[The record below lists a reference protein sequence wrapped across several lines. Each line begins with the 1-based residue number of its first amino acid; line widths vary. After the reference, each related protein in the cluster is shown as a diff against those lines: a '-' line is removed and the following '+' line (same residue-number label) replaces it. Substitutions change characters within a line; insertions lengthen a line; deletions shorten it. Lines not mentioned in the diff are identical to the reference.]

1 MTNNSGHIDGQ
12 LFMQHKALIP
22 LLILVSLLTINP
34 RINGWNEAS
43 RMALTQSLV
52 EHHELT
58 IDKSTFAATGD
69 KVYVNG
75 HYYSDKPAAPSLL
88 AALVYF
94 PLHHL
99 GVELSYGWSLAYYL
113 IIFFIIKSLWIFS
126 ILAFGTVMRLL
137 GTTPRQA
144 LINTMIYAFASQL
157 FTWSSTFNNHS
168 IAASLIMLAFAFY
181 MRSKQEAT
189 ISNYA
194 LSGLFFGLAAASDLP
209 TGLFF
214 LGFAF
219 LVLRVHQHSTLKLA
233 FIGAGMLPLAI
244 HSALNYQI
252 GGTLLPLQFIRE
264 YLNFDGS
271 QWSEGVRVNTP
282 LSFLEY
288 MFLSFV
294 GPQGFLVY
302 SPLVAFLIPLLVKHS
317 NKKKPFYQES
327 RVIAASSILLLLTY
341 FILTQN
347 YGGWG
352 YGIRWFVPLIPL
364 IYIFLFDVDVALLSS
379 RRRWLFSG
387 LVYYSF
393 IVAVIGLINPWSNPE
408 IHAFPIL
415 ANLKQ
420 LSQFLF

>member
-1 MTNNSGHIDGQ
+1 
-12 LFMQHKALIP
+12 MQHKALIP

-52 EHHELT
+52 EHQELT
-58 IDKSTFAATGD
+58 IDNSTFAATGD
-69 KVYVNG
+69 KVYVDG
-75 HYYSDKPAAPSLL
+75 HYYSDKPVTPSLL

-94 PLHHL
+94 PLYHL
-99 GVELSYGWSLAYYL
+99 GVELSYGWNLAYYL
-113 IIFFIIKSLWIFS
+113 IIFLIIKTLWVFS
-126 ILAFGTVMRLL
+126 VLAFGSVMRIL
-137 GTTPRQA
+137 GAAPGPA
-144 LINTMIYAFASQL
+144 LINTLIFAFASQL

-181 MRSKQEAT
+181 MRSKQEASLR
-189 ISNYA
+189 IYA

-214 LGFAF
+214 LGFAY
-219 LVLRVHQHSTLKLA
+219 LVLSTHQQLNLKLV
-233 FIGAGMLPLAI
+233 FIGVGILPLAI
-244 HSALNYQI
+244 HMALNDHI
-252 GGTLLPLQFIRE
+252 GGTILPLQFIRE
-264 YLNFDGS
+264 YLNFEGS
-271 QWSEGVRVNTP
+271 QWSQGVRVNTP
-282 LSFLEY
+282 LSFLKY
-288 MFLSFV
+288 MFLSFI

-302 SPLVAFLIPLLVKHS
+302 SPLVAFLLPLIVKHS
-317 NKKKPFYQES
+317 KQDQPFHQES
-327 RVIAASSILLLLTY
+327 RVIAASSVLLLMTY

-347 YGGWG
+347 YGGWA
-352 YGIRWFVPLIPL
+352 YGIRWFVPLVPL
-364 IYIFLFDVDVALLSS
+364 IYIFLFDVDRSLLSS

-387 LVYYSF
+387 LVCYSF
-393 IVAVIGLINPWSNPE
+393 IVALIGLINPWSNPE